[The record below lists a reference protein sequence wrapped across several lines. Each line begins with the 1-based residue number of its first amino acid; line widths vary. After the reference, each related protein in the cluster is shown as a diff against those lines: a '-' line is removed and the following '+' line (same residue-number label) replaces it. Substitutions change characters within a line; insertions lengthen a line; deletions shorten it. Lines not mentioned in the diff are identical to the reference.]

1 MAALTPI
8 AERAVV
14 AARGPRAA
22 RDPTRPYAHFV
33 ERERSADGRVE
44 DVAAVFLT
52 NKECPFRCLVCDLW
66 KNATPERVPDGA
78 VAGQVAWAL
87 ARLRE
92 TPHVKLYN
100 GGSFFDA
107 QAIPEP
113 DVARIAALLPGKR
126 SVIVECHPKLVDER
140 CLVFAEAIAPARL
153 ELAMGLETVDPD
165 VLPFIKPDMS
175 LDHFAGAARFLIDRD
190 IAVRVPHRERHRG
203 ARLRAA
209 GPAGSARRR
218 ARALGPA
225 LARLRLLAG
234 RRVLRGDPGAP
245 GQRHRG
251 CAGAAGAVRETDAG
265 GAAGGG
271 GVRRRPAARASVRG
285 PVGRGALPR
294 LPALRPCAG
303 RGPRADEPHTT
314 PGAADRVLLYGYELT
329 QRGRC

>member
-175 LDHFAGAARFLIDRD
+175 LDDFAGAARFLIERD
-190 IAVRVPHRERHRG
+190 IAVRAFV
-203 ARLRAA
+203 L
-209 GPAGSARRR
+209 
-218 ARALGPA
+218 LGP
-225 LARLRLLAG
+225 
-234 RRVLRGDPGAP
+234 P
-245 GQRHRG
+245 GQR
-251 CAGAAGAVRETDAG
+251 GAARVHWARRSLDYAFSLGVGCCVVIPVRPGNGIVDALERQGQYAKPTLAELQAVVEYGVGLRRGRAFADLWDVERFLDCPRCGPARV
-265 GAAGGG
+265 AALEQM
-271 GVRRRPAARASVRG
+271 S
-285 PVGRGALPR
+285 
-294 LPALRPCAG
+294 
-303 RGPRADEPHTT
+303 
-314 PGAADRVLLYGYELT
+314 LT
-329 QRGRC
+329 QRPAPRIECSCTGTS